1 MEDCILE
8 MKNIIRTFPG
18 VRALNGVDFSAKR
31 GMVHA
36 LMGENGA
43 GKSTLMKCLVGI
55 NPPDSG
61 EIWLK
66 GKKVIIPNPHEALKL
81 GIAMIYQELNP
92 VLERSVMENIW
103 LGREPMLR
111 GVPFL
116 VDHKAMYAKTKEL
129 LGQLEIEIDPKIKVK
144 ELSVAKMQM
153 IEIAKAISY
162 NADIVIMDEPTSSL
176 TPNEVDH
183 LFSMI
188 RKLKERSVAVIYITH
203 KMEEIFTI
211 ADEVTVLRDGNNITT
226 NPISEITIDSI
237 ITAMVGRRLT
247 EMFPKMESQIG
258 DVKLAVKNLEVP
270 GLLHDISFDL
280 RRGEILGVAGL
291 VGAGRTELME
301 TIFGLRHRSA
311 GEVFIDGKKID
322 IRAPSDAIE
331 AGIGFLTEDRRLNGI
346 IPVLSV
352 KINTIVANIRNYVRF
367 SLFLNLKKIQQD
379 CEDYKDRLKI
389 RTPSLEALIQ
399 NLSGGNQQKV
409 LVARWLLTNPDILIL
424 DEPTRG
430 IDVGAK
436 AEIHTIITKLACEGK
451 SIIMVSSEMPEILG
465 MSDRILVM
473 SRGQIT
479 AILDRKEADQETIM
493 RYAAAKANN
502 NQVA

>member
-1 MEDCILE
+1 MEENMLE
-8 MKNIIRTFPG
+8 MKNIVRTFPG
-18 VRALNGVDFSAKR
+18 VRALNGVDFNAKR
-31 GMVHA
+31 GVVHA

-61 EIWLK
+61 EIRLD

-103 LGREPMLR
+103 LGREPMLHSI
-111 GVPFL
+111 PLL
-116 VDHKAMYAKTKEL
+116 VDHKAMYKHTKQL
-129 LGQLEIEIDPKIKVK
+129 LDELEIDIDPKIKEK

-176 TPNEVDH
+176 TPNEVEH
-183 LFSMI
+183 LFAMI
-188 RKLKERSVAVIYITH
+188 RKLKERKVAVIYITH
-203 KMEEIFTI
+203 KMEEIFSI
-211 ADEVTVLRDGNNITT
+211 ADEVTVLRDGSHIITK
-226 NPISEITIDSI
+226 PISEINIDSLI
-237 ITAMVGRRLT
+237 SAMVGRRLT
-247 EMFPKMESQIG
+247 EMFPKMESHIG
-258 DVKLAVKNLEVP
+258 EVKLSVKGLEVP
-270 GLLHDISFDL
+270 GLLHDITFDL
-280 RRGEILGVAGL
+280 KKGEILGVAGL

-301 TIFGLRHRSA
+301 TIFGLRHKSA
-311 GEVFIDGKKID
+311 GEVFIEGKKIE
-322 IRAPSDAIE
+322 IRSPHDAIK

-352 KINTIVANIRNYVRF
+352 KLNTIIANLRHYAKF
-367 SLFLNLKKIQQD
+367 GSFLKLRKIQSD
-379 CEDYKDRLKI
+379 CEDYKNRLNI
-389 RTPSLEALIQ
+389 RTPSLDALIQ

-451 SIIMVSSEMPEILG
+451 SILMVSSEMPEILG

-473 SRGQIT
+473 SKGEI
-479 AILDRKEADQETIM
+479 AAVLDRKEADQETIM
-493 RYAAAKANN
+493 RFAAPKASNN
-502 NQVA
+502 KVA